1 MTTKGARTREKII
14 HQALQVF
21 SVKGYFNTSVADL
34 LAATGLTKGGLY
46 CHFRSK
52 EEVWYAVYGEAVE
65 RWKAV
70 VFEGARDTDDPLAR
84 LEGVVA
90 RVLRNYLARDLFAG
104 GCFFVNMLVE
114 LTGQSGPM
122 SRHVLRGFVGFSRL
136 LQRWLQEARERGQ
149 VREGI
154 PLREV
159 ADFIV
164 ITLNGAATFYMSTR
178 EPVVLEETLGQ
189 LRFYLRQL
197 S

>member
-1 MTTKGARTREKII
+1 MTRKGERTREKVIDR
-14 HQALQVF
+14 ALQVF

-34 LAATGLTKGGLY
+34 LEATELTKGGLY
-46 CHFRSK
+46 GHFRSK

-70 VFEGARDTDDPLAR
+70 VFDGARDIDDPLAR
-84 LEGVVA
+84 VEYTIA
-90 RVLRNYLARDLFAG
+90 RVLRDYLAADLFAG

-122 SRHVLRGFVGFSRL
+122 SRHVRRGFVGFSKL
-136 LQRWLQEARERGQ
+136 FQRWLQEAQGRGII
-149 VREGI
+149 REGL

-178 EPVVLEETLGQ
+178 EPVVLEETLHQ

-197 S
+197 A

>member
-1 MTTKGARTREKII
+1 VTRKGERTREKII
-14 HQALQVF
+14 DKALQVF

-34 LAATGLTKGGLY
+34 LEAAGLTKGGLY
-46 CHFRSK
+46 GHFRSK
-52 EEVWYAVYGEAVE
+52 EEVWYAVYGEAVA
-65 RWKAV
+65 RWKAA
-70 VFEGARDTDDPLAR
+70 VFAGARDIADPLAR
-84 LEGVVA
+84 VEATIA
-90 RVLRNYLARDLFAG
+90 RVLRDYLAADLFAG

-122 SRHVLRGFVGFSRL
+122 SRHVRRGFVGFSKL
-136 LQRWLQEARERGQ
+136 LQRWLQDAQGRGII
-149 VREGI
+149 REGL

-178 EPVVLEETLGQ
+178 EPAVLEETLHQ

-197 S
+197 T